1 MTTKSNIFY
10 NHWRKRDGAIY
21 KDLAFLD
28 HEERIKMLDS
38 FIKNKLLLI
47 ELEPQFHRF
56 KLNVL
61 FSIAYYQ
68 RLKRFCEKNKHIKG
82 FVQDV

>member
-38 FIKNKLLLI
+38 FIKNKKKYK
-47 ELEPQFHRF
+47 PA
-56 KLNVL
+56 N
-61 FSIAYYQ
+61 
-68 RLKRFCEKNKHIKG
+68 
-82 FVQDV
+82 